1 MKEKEQFKKHFEKYD
16 INEKA
21 IIKKYY
27 HSLRVMDLSML
38 IAKYAGFNDNDS
50 KIAAISGLLH
60 DYSRFEQWTEYKT
73 YKDIDSFDHG
83 DMAVKRLFEE
93 NEINDYNLNINNYD
107 EVYDAIQY
115 HNKYSIPNN
124 LSKHNETMCKVVR
137 DADKLD
143 ILYLK
148 TTDDLLTDDEKI
160 SLKIKRQFFKKQCIN
175 KKDVNNHSE
184 GIILVLA
191 MIYDLNFKYSFEYL
205 EKTNLIWKIFNN
217 IKNKEKFKKYFEYMD
232 KYIKGEILC

>member
-1 MKEKEQFKKHFEKYD
+1 METEQFKKHFEKYD
-16 INEKA
+16 TNEPA
-21 IIKKYY
+21 IVRKYY

-60 DYSRFEQWTEYKT
+60 DYARFEQWTKYKT

-83 DMAVKRLFEE
+83 DLAVKRLFDE
-93 NEINDYNLNINNYD
+93 NEIKDYNLSIDNYD
-107 EVYDAIQY
+107 EVYDAIKY

-148 TTDDLLTDDEKI
+148 TTNDLITDGEI
-160 SLKIKRQFFKKQCIN
+160 SLKVKKQFFKKKCIN
-175 KKDVNNHSE
+175 KIDIKNQSDAIV
-184 GIILVLA
+184 LVLA

-205 EKTNLIWKIFNN
+205 EKTNLIWKIFDN
-217 IKNKEKFKKYFEYMD
+217 IKDKEKFRKYFEYMD